1 MPTERKKVLVLGQP
15 GKLQVAQAIDSVLPW
30 LRARVDVV
38 SNGWLSDA
46 LAAGAPPADLA
57 LVFGGDGTILKVA
70 RWLAGRPIPIM
81 GVNLGKL
88 GYLAEFA
95 LDELDGQLD
104 NVLGLLDGGE
114 GSQGSNRLLSRRMM
128 LNCSIVQRDTHRLM
142 AEPGPGT
149 ESEPGSRTGLI
160 GPGPGTG
167 RLANGRG
174 DFDSIALNDVVI
186 SAGEPF
192 RVIELRVFIGQDVLA
207 SYYGDGLI
215 VSTPSGS
222 TAYNMSA
229 GGPILSP
236 EMRAIVVTPICPH
249 SLSYRPIVL
258 PGSVELVIET
268 VETNP
273 GTSVIVD
280 GQVTARL
287 AVGDRVAVRCSDC
300 ETLLVENPLHAKYH
314 TWVTKL
320 HWGRQPRYR

>member
-1 MPTERKKVLVLGQP
+1 MTTTRKRVLVLGHP
-15 GKLQVAQAIDSVLPW
+15 GKLQVAQAIEGVLPW
-30 LRARVDVV
+30 LRERVDVV
-38 SNGWLSDA
+38 GQGWLTDA
-46 LAAGAPPADLA
+46 GLSADQSADLA
-57 LVFGGDGTILKVA
+57 LVFGGDGTILRVA
-70 RWLAGRPIPIM
+70 RWLAGRPVPVM

-95 LDELDGQLD
+95 LEELKGELGNVLDGRCQ
-104 NVLGLLDGGE
+104 V
-114 GSQGSNRLLSRRMM
+114 SRRMM
-128 LNCSIVQRDTHRLM
+128 LKCSVVQ
-142 AEPGPGT
+142 ASQPGA
-149 ESEPGSRTGLI
+149 S
-160 GPGPGTG
+160 
-167 RLANGRG
+167 G

-192 RVIELRVFIGQDVLA
+192 RVIELRVSVGSDLLA

-229 GGPILSP
+229 GGPIVSP
-236 EMRAIVVTPICPH
+236 ELAGVVVTPICPH
-249 SLSYRPIVL
+249 SLSYRPIVM
-258 PGSVELVIET
+258 PGSVELGIEA

-280 GQVTARL
+280 GQVTTRL
-287 AVGDRVAVRCSDC
+287 AAGDRVEIRRSEA
-300 ETLLVENPLHAKYH
+300 EALLVENPRHAKYH